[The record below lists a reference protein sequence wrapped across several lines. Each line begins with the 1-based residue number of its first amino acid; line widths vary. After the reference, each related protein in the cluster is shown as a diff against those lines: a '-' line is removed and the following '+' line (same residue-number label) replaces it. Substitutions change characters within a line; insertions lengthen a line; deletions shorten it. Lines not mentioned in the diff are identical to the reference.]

1 MMEDPEF
8 IAQQLRKPSGDFA
21 RTIAEKMGTGNRP
34 LYDLTLDFME
44 IVNYDS
50 ILEVG
55 FGNGEH
61 FSDLMAKAEHLQV
74 IGIDYS
80 AEMTALA
87 SSNNGTLIESGLLKL
102 FTGSSDKLPFH
113 ENTFDV
119 IFCNMVIYFWDDPTE
134 HLSEIKR
141 VLKPEGMFYTGMR
154 SRKSMLQF
162 PFTKYG
168 FNLYKVEEWKSI
180 LESNG
185 FQVVDEIQK
194 KDPAFDD
201 FGNKVQLESVCIAAE
216 AR

>member
-1 MMEDPEF
+1 MENPKF

-44 IVNYDS
+44 IVSHDT
-50 ILEVG
+50 ILEIG

-61 FSDLMAKAEHLQV
+61 FSELMAKADNLKV

-80 AEMTALA
+80 AEMTDLA
-87 SSNNGTLIESGLLKL
+87 SSNNRDLIETGRLKL
-102 FTGSSDKLPFH
+102 FTGSSDKLPFG

-119 IFCNMVIYFWDDPTE
+119 VFCNMVIYFWDDPTE

-141 VLKPEGMFYTGMR
+141 VLKPDGIFYTGMR
-154 SRKSMLQF
+154 SRNRMLQF

-168 FNLYKVEEWKSI
+168 FNLYKVDEWKSI
-180 LESNG
+180 LGLNG
-185 FQVVDEIQK
+185 FQVVEEIQK
-194 KDPAFDD
+194 TDPAFDE
-201 FGNKVQLESVCIAAE
+201 FGDDIQLESVCIAAE
-216 AR
+216 IK